1 MNLNFFHD
9 DYFILFIRVFDW
21 FMNVFLREKNIKLW
35 FLLYLFLNSVI
46 EILQTYRSQFYI
58 CDSNPPNYRYV
69 KTILI
74 DLINIKKSESTN
86 WIDVISIILQTIFE
100 CFVN

>member
-1 MNLNFFHD
+1 
-9 DYFILFIRVFDW
+9 
-21 FMNVFLREKNIKLW
+21 MNVFLREKNIKLW

-58 CDSNPPNYRYV
+58 CDSNPSNYRYV

-86 WIDVISIILQTIFE
+86 WIDVISIILQTIF
-100 CFVN
+100 